1 MHDFLVNVARVGVKD
16 IQKCPF
22 GQAYVQ
28 FTHLRDRDRLVQES
42 PHVFEDVQVSFVNHN
57 HGSNWRRAHLDREC
71 WILMV
76 GLPLDNWSTEDV
88 SLVVCKFGRFQNIVI
103 IRN

>member
-1 MHDFLVNVARVGVKD
+1 MAVQRVVLPRRARRHEDWAIATIAPLIEGQIHFANVRDVMHDFLVNVARVGVKD

-42 PHVFEDVQVSFVNHN
+42 PHVFEDVQVSFVDHN
-57 HGSNWRRAHLDREC
+57 HGSNWRRAH
-71 WILMV
+71 
-76 GLPLDNWSTEDV
+76 
-88 SLVVCKFGRFQNIVI
+88 
-103 IRN
+103 